1 MPTTYII
8 LRLMDI
14 LKCHKKETKLTKW
27 QIERVIDGFLEEGYL
42 TRVEREYLNSYT
54 TEEEIEMFLNRFIY
68 FYEDEEE
75 NIVLSDNIS
84 PEEFE
89 HLIEDD
95 KKTYDKDMID
105 RVDKYFN
112 SNSIHLLELF
122 NIKYNKELFN
132 RLCNLQDK
140 IEEEY
145 DIFAQAEMDKE
156 TLDDGLMHQAK
167 LMTTKRNMAYNS
179 MKENLS
185 LQEYEDIASYGDYL
199 TSINNCCELP
209 LKIKNEKLHHF
220 IINDPF
226 HRALFFIDD
235 NEEFNL
241 RDKLSIHAFD
251 FPEERS
257 KETFYYYVL
266 NVIDRRV
273 STPGNEELQGD
284 LVNAKYRL
292 MCSVDTIYG
301 NFILKNY
308 KSNNNNFILDYSF
321 IKKEIYYFI
330 DELLLYT
337 DYDMTDVSTLNDYNN
352 TIKSI
357 LIEAYYDLT
366 GDEEVINRIKNNP
379 NHGKEHF
386 ITYLLE
392 NILNK
397 PKGKIKRKEDD

>member
-1 MPTTYII
+1 MPVPYII
-8 LRLMDI
+8 LKLMDI
-14 LKCHKKETKLTKW
+14 LKCHKKETKLAKW
-27 QIERVIDGFLEEGYL
+27 QIERVVDDFLEKGYL
-42 TRVEREYLNSYT
+42 TKEERENLDFYT
-54 TEEEIEMFLNRFIY
+54 IDEEINMLLINSIY
-68 FYEDEEE
+68 FYGDEEE
-75 NIVLSDNIS
+75 NIVLSDS
-84 PEEFE
+84 VSSEAFE
-89 HLIEDD
+89 SLIDD
-95 KKTYDKDMID
+95 EKKVNDKDMID
-105 RVDKYFN
+105 RVDKYFS

-122 NIKYNKELFN
+122 NIKYEKELFN
-132 RLCNLQDK
+132 RLCNLQDE

-156 TLDDGLMHQAK
+156 VLDDGLMHQAK
-167 LMTTKRNMAYNS
+167 LMTTKRNMAYNF

-185 LQEYEDIASYGDYL
+185 LQEYEDISSYSKYL
-199 TSINNCCELP
+199 TSINNYCELS
-209 LKIKNEKLHHF
+209 LKIKNEKLHNF

-241 RDKLSIHAFD
+241 RDKLSIHAFN

-266 NVIDRRV
+266 DVIDRKV
-273 STPGNEELQGD
+273 NTPGNEMLLGD

-301 NFILKNY
+301 NFILKGY
-308 KSNNNNFILDYSF
+308 KSNNNRFIPDYSF
-321 IKKEIYYFI
+321 IKNEIYYFI
-330 DELLLYT
+330 DELLLYS
-337 DYDMTDVSTLNDYNN
+337 DYEMTDVSTLNDYNN

-366 GDEEVINRIKNNP
+366 GDEEIINRIKSNP
-379 NHGKEHF
+379 NYGKEHF

-392 NILNK
+392 NILNR
-397 PKGKIKRKEDD
+397 PKGKIKRKGDD